1 MFSRTNHMIGYKTI
15 LSKLKKIEIKPNI
28 FSDHNV
34 MKLKFNNR
42 RKAEE
47 CTNAEA
53 KQQSHKRSMS

>member
-1 MFSRTNHMIGYKTI
+1 MIGYKTI

-53 KQQSHKRSMS
+53 KQQSHKQPMS